1 MSKLRSN
8 YNESS
13 AAKDPYENKEIAAA
27 VNASLFNEPDEPGYY
42 DTEGDIFHY
51 VSYLKSA
58 PILYE

>member
-1 MSKLRSN
+1 MSKPRSN

-27 VNASLFNEPDEPGYY
+27 VNASLFNEPGYY
-42 DTEGDIFHY
+42 DAEEDIFHY